1 MSATGAVEEARTSP
15 KKVAVGF
22 ESEEVSG
29 RGPDGKEPRES
40 RRLGVFRGE
49 GSGRD
54 GPGTLFRL
62 VPTAGQEAAEEV
74 VLTAGR
80 VKEG

>member
-1 MSATGAVEEARTSP
+1 MEEAGTNP
-15 KKVAVGF
+15 KNVAVGF

-40 RRLGVFRGE
+40 RRLGVFRDE

-54 GPGTLFRL
+54 GPGTLCVFFRL
-62 VPTAGQEAAEEV
+62 VPTAGQEAAEKV
-74 VLTAGR
+74 VLAAGR